1 MKVLSRRHATT
12 TTLVI
17 LVLLSTIEP
26 VTAAKVLGLGSGTF
40 ALFFL
45 GLLAVLFCVAGTY
58 TRNPL

>member
-1 MKVLSRRHATT
+1 MSRWSNVTS
-12 TTLVI
+12 LLPI
-17 LVLLSTIEP
+17 LVLLAVAEP
-26 VTAAKVLGLGSGTF
+26 VAAGKVLGLGSGTF